1 MQAAESKNALRRSE
15 TRARLIATAQHL
27 FAAQGFAATGTEQI
41 VAAAGVTRGAL
52 YFHFA
57 DKTELFAAVLDA
69 VAQEIA
75 RAIDR
80 ASAGDI
86 HPLEALRRG
95 AAGYLDA
102 ASADRHRAIYLVDGP
117 SVLGL
122 ARWHEVENR
131 YSLPLLR
138 AGVEA
143 VAALQGDAALDVE
156 ATARLLSGALVEA
169 ARWLAATPG
178 DVDLRARLV
187 SAFERLLTRLFAA

>member
-1 MQAAESKNALRRSE
+1 MQEAQSRNALRRSE
-15 TRARLIATAQHL
+15 TRARLLATAQHL

-57 DKTELFAAVLDA
+57 DKTDLFAAVLDA

-75 RAIDR
+75 AVIDR

-86 HPLEALRRG
+86 EPLEAVRRG

-122 ARWHEVENR
+122 MRWHEVENR

-143 VAALQGDAALDVE
+143 IAAQQGDVGLDSE

-169 ARWLAATPG
+169 ARWLSTAPG
-178 DVDLRARLV
+178 DPDLRARLV
-187 SAFERLLTRLFAA
+187 AAFDRLLARLFAA

>member
-1 MQAAESKNALRRSE
+1 MQAAESKNALRRAE
-15 TRARLIATAQHL
+15 TRARLVATAQQL
-27 FAAQGFAATGTEQI
+27 FAEQGFAATGTEQI

-69 VAQEIA
+69 VAQAIA
-75 RAIDR
+75 AAIER
-80 ASAGDI
+80 TSSGDI
-86 HPLEALRRG
+86 DPLEAVRRG

-102 ASADRHRAIYLVDGP
+102 ASAGRHRTIYLVDGP

-122 ARWHEVENR
+122 NRWHEVENR

-143 VAALQGDAALDVE
+143 VAAVRGDTDLDIE

-169 ARWLAATPG
+169 ARWLATARG
-178 DVDLRARLV
+178 DPELRARLV
-187 SAFERLLTRLFAA
+187 AAFDRLLTRLFAA